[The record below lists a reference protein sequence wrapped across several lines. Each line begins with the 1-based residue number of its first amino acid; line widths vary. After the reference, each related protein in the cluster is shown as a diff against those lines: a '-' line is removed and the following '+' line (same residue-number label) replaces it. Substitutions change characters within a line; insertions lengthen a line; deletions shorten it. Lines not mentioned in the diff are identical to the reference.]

1 MQKEQEPIAGI
12 RETDL
17 LDLGQLSEEGE
28 GRVDGRH
35 GSPQQVEEMLAVVVH
50 ALVVRVE
57 ETLQGRGDL
66 PEAVGDEAGPGFGDT
81 LESGEGLDG
90 EAREDLQEEIVGEAG
105 HRAPTGAALAAGRRG
120 GGRSDLPVRRM

>member
-1 MQKEQEPIAGI
+1 
-12 RETDL
+12 
-17 LDLGQLSEEGE
+17 
-28 GRVDGRH
+28 
-35 GSPQQVEEMLAVVVH
+35 MLAVVVH